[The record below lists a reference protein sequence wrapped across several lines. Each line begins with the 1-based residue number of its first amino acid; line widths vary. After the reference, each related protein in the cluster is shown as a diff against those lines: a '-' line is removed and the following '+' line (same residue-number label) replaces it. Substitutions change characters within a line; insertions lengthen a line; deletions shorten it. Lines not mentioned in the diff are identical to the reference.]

1 MPRKDTGRRH
11 KPKTDKRYIK
21 KKLPGKGVF
30 RPRQLVIANNQDAN
44 NYVKCQFVGSPAWL
58 HMADA

>member
-1 MPRKDTGRRH
+1 MPRKDPGRRH

-30 RPRQLVIANNQDAN
+30 CPRQLVIANNQDAN
-44 NYVKCQFVGSPAWL
+44 NNAER
-58 HMADA
+58 